1 MEVELPFHL
10 LVLFLVRR
18 CHSGGAR
25 RLQVLAAGSEVV
37 FWAVSDLFRCTCCTG
52 VRERTAG
59 VAKCVAGMVLS

>member
-1 MEVELPFHL
+1 M
-10 LVLFLVRR
+10 
-18 CHSGGAR
+18 
-25 RLQVLAAGSEVV
+25 LAAGSEVV